1 MMTEPQDKLFSDL
14 DRIDASKKNKPL
26 LPKLHQNQVL
36 LREHCERIL
45 LHCESAF
52 AETQFGENHVFP

>member
-1 MMTEPQDKLFSDL
+1 MTEPQDKLFSDL

-36 LREHCERIL
+36 LREHCE
-45 LHCESAF
+45 SAF